1 MHKFKTLAF
10 LLVVSMLLFS
20 CGEYQKVL
28 NKGTVEDQYKMGVK
42 MYESQKFGK
51 AIRLFE
57 KVTPAYR
64 GKPQMERIQFM
75 VAQSNFNEK
84 NYQTAGYYFDRFAK
98 NYPSSSKLE
107 EASFASALSYKLA
120 SPEFSKDPTDTNKA
134 LEAFQSF
141 INAFPT
147 SDKLEEAN
155 KHYKELRYKLQKKY
169 FEIAKTY
176 YTTAD
181 YDMRNYKAA
190 IQAFDN
196 LLEDYLGSDDEMEIS
211 KDVTPLTKTT
221 TDDEFYKAILKGIGA
236 PITDENM
243 KFFYAWRQ
251 AEGGKA
257 KNNPFNTTQP
267 KPNSTFY
274 NCLKKGISGCKSG
287 VRNYMSSRDGI
298 DATVKTIKNGRY
310 QNIIDALKSGDS
322 AEKAAQALKSSP
334 WGTGQLA
341 LKVVQGYNSG
351 ATPKP
356 PQIG

>member
-1 MHKFKTLAF
+1 MQKIKNLAY
-10 LLVVSMLLFS
+10 LLAISLLLFS

-28 NKGTVEDQYKMGVK
+28 NKGTVEDQYKMAVK

-98 NYPSSSKLE
+98 NYPKSSKLE

-134 LEAFQSF
+134 LEAFQTF
-141 INAFPT
+141 INAFPD

-196 LLEDYLGSDDEMEIS
+196 LLEDYLGSEFKEEALYYRLKAAHDFTFKSYDRRKPERIKDAMEAYDKLI
-211 KDVTPLTKTT
+211 
-221 TDDEFYKAILKGIGA
+221 
-236 PITDENM
+236 
-243 KFFYAWRQ
+243 
-251 AEGGKA
+251 
-257 KNNPFNTTQP
+257 
-267 KPNSTFY
+267 
-274 NCLKKGISGCKSG
+274 
-287 VRNYMSSRDGI
+287 RNYPDTKYKTEVDKMVTRLQNEKVRI
-298 DATVKTIKNGRY
+298 DDLIE
-310 QNIIDALKSGDS
+310 KSKELEDS
-322 AEKAAQALKSSP
+322 K
-334 WGTGQLA
+334 
-341 LKVVQGYNSG
+341 
-351 ATPKP
+351 
-356 PQIG
+356 

>member
-1 MHKFKTLAF
+1 MKKIKNLMLLAF
-10 LLVVSMLLFS
+10 LSFLLFS

-28 NKGTVEDQYKMGVK
+28 NKGTVEDQYKMAVK
-42 MYESQKFGK
+42 MYEIKKYGK

-57 KVTPAYR
+57 KITPAYR

-84 NYQTAGYYFDRFAK
+84 NYTTAGYYFDRFAK

-141 INAFPT
+141 INTFPT
-147 SDKLEEAN
+147 SEKIDEAN
-155 KHYKELRYKLQKKY
+155 QHYKELRYKLQKKY

-196 LLEDYLGSDDEMEIS
+196 LLSDYLGSEFKEEALLYRLKAAHDFVLKSYDRRKPERI
-211 KDVTPLTKTT
+211 KDALEAHEKL
-221 TDDEFYKAILKGIGA
+221 I
-236 PITDENM
+236 
-243 KFFYAWRQ
+243 
-251 AEGGKA
+251 
-257 KNNPFNTTQP
+257 
-267 KPNSTFY
+267 
-274 NCLKKGISGCKSG
+274 
-287 VRNYMSSRDGI
+287 RNYPESKYLEEAKKI
-298 DATVKTIKNGRY
+298 YATLNKEKDRI
-310 QNIIDALKSGDS
+310 NILIENSKELEDS
-322 AEKAAQALKSSP
+322 K
-334 WGTGQLA
+334 
-341 LKVVQGYNSG
+341 
-351 ATPKP
+351 
-356 PQIG
+356 